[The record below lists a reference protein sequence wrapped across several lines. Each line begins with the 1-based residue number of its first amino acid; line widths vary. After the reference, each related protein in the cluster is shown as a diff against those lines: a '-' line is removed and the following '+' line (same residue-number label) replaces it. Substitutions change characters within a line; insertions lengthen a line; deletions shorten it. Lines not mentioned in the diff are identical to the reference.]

1 MLPLVKKKDKFFGC
15 NFLLKKISGYDKI
28 VMAYKKGGKALY
40 NLIHLKYALE
50 IESTGSIS
58 KAAKNL
64 YMTQPQLS
72 RALKELEG
80 SVGCALFNRTAKGV
94 IPTEKGSDFLSGARA
109 VLSKL
114 EEMEIAL
121 KPSSVGKQ
129 DFLVSVP
136 RAGCYSYAFDAFLKC
151 IDFDLNMNL
160 TYRETNAVRAIKNVC
175 DSVNDIAFIRFRL
188 EHENYFLKEIEDRGL
203 AYEEVHTAPYVL
215 LTSKKSPIAALD
227 SIVLQSLENLCEIIE
242 GDYIVPYLPISEVR
256 RTIEFDSKR
265 KTIAVFDRDTRTR
278 ILRSCPNTYMF
289 TSPVSDAHIEKN
301 NLVEKRCEIP
311 GNEYK
316 DLLIYRKSYKLNSF
330 DEEFVKQVKKHLK

>member
-1 MLPLVKKKDKFFGC
+1 M
-15 NFLLKKISGYDKI
+15 
-28 VMAYKKGGKALY
+28 Y

-72 RALKELEG
+72 RALKELEDA
-80 SVGCALFNRTAKGV
+80 VGATLFNRTSKGV
-94 IPTEKGSDFLSGARA
+94 IPTEKGSDFLVGARA

-114 EEMEIAL
+114 EEMEIGM
-121 KPSSVGKQ
+121 KPTASGKQ

-136 RAGCYSYAFDAFLKC
+136 RAGCYSYAFDSFLEC

-175 DSVNDIAFIRFRL
+175 DRVNDIAFIRFRT
-188 EHENYFLKEIEDRGL
+188 EHEKYFLHELEDRGL
-203 AYEEVHTAPYVL
+203 AFEIIHTAPFIL
-215 LTSKKSPIAALD
+215 LASQKSPIAKLERVT
-227 SIVLQSLENLCEIIE
+227 SKSLENLCEIIE

-256 RTIEFDSKR
+256 RTLDFDAKR

-278 ILRSCPNTYMF
+278 ILRSCPETYMF

-301 NLVEKRCEIP
+301 HLIERYCDIP
-311 GNEYK
+311 DNSYC
-316 DLLIYRKSYKLNSF
+316 DLLIYRRSYRLNHF
-330 DEEFVKQVKKHLK
+330 DKIFIEKVKKHLK

>member
-1 MLPLVKKKDKFFGC
+1 M
-15 NFLLKKISGYDKI
+15 
-28 VMAYKKGGKALY
+28 Y

-72 RALKELEG
+72 RALKELEDD
-80 SVGCALFNRTAKGV
+80 VGVALFNRTSKGV
-94 IPTEKGSDFLSGARA
+94 IPTEKGADFLAGAREI
-109 VLSKL
+109 LYKL
-114 EEMEIAL
+114 EEMEMGM
-121 KPSSVGKQ
+121 KPTASGKQ

-136 RAGCYSYAFDAFLKC
+136 RAGCYSYAFDSFLEH

-175 DSVNDIAFIRFRL
+175 DRVNDIAFIRFRT
-188 EHENYFLKEIEDRGL
+188 EHEKYFLRELEDRGL
-203 AYEEVHTAPYVL
+203 AFENIHTAPFVL
-215 LTSKKSPIAALD
+215 LASKDSPIAKLD
-227 SIVLQSLENLCEIIE
+227 RITAKHLENLSEIIE

-256 RTIEFDSKR
+256 RTIDYDSKR

-278 ILRSCPNTYMF
+278 ILRSCPETYMF

-301 NLVEKRCEIP
+301 HLIERYCDIP
-311 GNEYK
+311 ANTYS
-316 DLLIYRKSYKLNSF
+316 DLLIYRRSYRLNNF
-330 DEEFVKQVKKHLK
+330 DKIFVEKVKKHLK

>member
-1 MLPLVKKKDKFFGC
+1 M
-15 NFLLKKISGYDKI
+15 
-28 VMAYKKGGKALY
+28 Y

-72 RALKELEG
+72 RALKELED
-80 SVGCALFNRTAKGV
+80 SVGAALFNRTAKGV
-94 IPTEKGSDFLSGARA
+94 IPTEKGADFLSGARS

-114 EEMEIAL
+114 EEMEMGL

-136 RAGCYSYAFDAFLKC
+136 RAGCYSYAFDAFLEC

-175 DSVNDIAFIRFRL
+175 DRVNDIAFIRYRT
-188 EHENYFLKEIEDRGL
+188 EHENYFLREIEDRGL
-203 AYEEVHTAPYVL
+203 AYEVIHSAPFIL
-215 LTSKKSPIAALD
+215 LTSQNSPIANLKTIT
-227 SIVLQSLENLCEIIE
+227 SQNLENLCEIIE
-242 GDYIVPYLPISEVR
+242 GDYIVPYLPIAEVR
-256 RTIEFDSKR
+256 RTLEFDAKR

-278 ILRSCPNTYMF
+278 ILRSCPETYMF
-289 TSPVSDAHIEKN
+289 TSPVSNAHIEKN
-301 NLVEKRCEIP
+301 HLIERYCDIP
-311 GNEYK
+311 NNTYC
-316 DLLIYRKSYKLNSF
+316 DILIYRRSYKLNHY
-330 DEEFVKQVKKHLK
+330 DKKFVQKVQENLK